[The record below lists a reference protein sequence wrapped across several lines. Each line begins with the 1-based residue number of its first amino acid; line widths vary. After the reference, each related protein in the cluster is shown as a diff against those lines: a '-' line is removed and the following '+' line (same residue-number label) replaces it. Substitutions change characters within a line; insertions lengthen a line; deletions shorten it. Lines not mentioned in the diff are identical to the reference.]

1 MWTNLKINNLN
12 EEIRVM
18 VFNNISVLSWWSVL
32 LMEETGVL
40 GENHRPAASHW
51 QIDHIMLY
59 QVCHTS
65 CLSGIQTH
73 NVSGDR
79 HWLHR

>member
-12 EEIRVM
+12 EEVRVM

-40 GENHRPAASHW
+40 GENHRPAASHSLL
-51 QIDHIMLY
+51 QITRLLY
-59 QVCHTS
+59 HPAFNEMGWFYI
-65 CLSGIQTH
+65 LP
-73 NVSGDR
+73 
-79 HWLHR
+79 